1 MKEINK
7 CRFHG
12 VGMYPNGFIVYCG
25 MLDSEEKKIENS
37 NIEDENNLDKGFIF
51 ERKGIFIINSQKLEI
66 SLDDLEMDLIDY
78 GLEDLHDDQNE
89 VFIYCAFS
97 DFNILSSRL
106 ETRNIEILKTEI
118 RRIPKAT
125 KTISLDQAKD
135 VFKLLDL
142 LEENDDVQ
150 QVAHDITMTKEILTI

>member
-1 MKEINK
+1 
-7 CRFHG
+7 
-12 VGMYPNGFIVYCG
+12 
-25 MLDSEEKKIENS
+25 
-37 NIEDENNLDKGFIF
+37 
-51 ERKGIFIINSQKLEI
+51 
-66 SLDDLEMDLIDY
+66 MDLIDY
-78 GLEDLHDDQNE
+78 GLEDLHVDQNE